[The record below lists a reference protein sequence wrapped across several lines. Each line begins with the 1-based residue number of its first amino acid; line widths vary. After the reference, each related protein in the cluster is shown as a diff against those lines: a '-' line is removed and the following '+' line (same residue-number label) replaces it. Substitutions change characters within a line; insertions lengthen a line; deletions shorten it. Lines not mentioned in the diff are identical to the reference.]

1 MPLEMPSASLP
12 PFFPL
17 ARPGCEEAASQF
29 FTCLTDKSEPRGDSL
44 AANAALQACDAVG
57 QVYSKCIRESLQA
70 KGAKKPISLT
80 EWEKE

>member
-1 MPLEMPSASLP
+1 MPSVELSASLP

-17 ARPGCEEAASQF
+17 TRPGCEEAASQF
-29 FTCLTDKSEPRGDSL
+29 FTCLTDKSEPRGDSF
-44 AANAALQACDAVG
+44 AGNAAVQACDALG